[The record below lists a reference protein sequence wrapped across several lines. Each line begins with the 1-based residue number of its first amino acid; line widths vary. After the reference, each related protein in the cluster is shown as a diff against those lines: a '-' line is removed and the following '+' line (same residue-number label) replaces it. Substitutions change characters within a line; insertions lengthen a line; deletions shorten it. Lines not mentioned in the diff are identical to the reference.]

1 MTSNKESVIK
11 DKVMDERGPVPDS
24 TWAQLQ
30 IRGSGTQVNDALTR
44 WGWSRDQLVVTPV
57 IITEPSSGK
66 VMGSKWEVRGKV
78 AKYTIN
84 ATTLWNDASKNVAV
98 HVDLEGESFKFS
110 NRGTGVPANFSD
122 WRDLRQGNL
131 LRFQEGEEEVGWDEL
146 MEGGKDTPVDACV
159 RLEIHIANSK
169 EAALYLTWC
178 PLSLEDIKAKCE
190 TWEVDVMSDRIPCA
204 LLYMGIEPDHKRSSK
219 AKIMVQEPTEAKIGF
234 GVLPLIQQVIN
245 SSNRN
250 TLQ

>member
-84 ATTLWNDASKNVAV
+84 ATTLWNDANKNVAV

-146 MEGGKDTPVDACV
+146 MERQSCRRMCKT
-159 RLEIHIANSK
+159 
-169 EAALYLTWC
+169 
-178 PLSLEDIKAKCE
+178 
-190 TWEVDVMSDRIPCA
+190 
-204 LLYMGIEPDHKRSSK
+204 
-219 AKIMVQEPTEAKIGF
+219 
-234 GVLPLIQQVIN
+234 
-245 SSNRN
+245 RN
-250 TLQ
+250 THRQFEGGCTIPYLVPIVTGGHKGKM